1 MGQKTNPNILRLGIT
16 KNWKVEFFEKKN
28 KELPLYIFN
37 DLEIYE
43 YIERFLKVRG
53 IFLHDYRQFYNN
65 KTLNL
70 YISYFV
76 TPKKIFKNKI
86 VLKKITPETSKH
98 FTNDVF
104 KCLDHNMSSSFQ
116 EYRYFISYSNDFI
129 VFTKTLNDAV
139 KTKNFIIKFL
149 ESSNFDFFQEKS
161 LVRKVNRKNKV
172 WINLGH
178 DTNWNSSSKI
188 YSLRARLK
196 PASLTN
202 NILDLN
208 SIKLK
213 NDLKNI
219 LKVINNYTKHKFDI
233 IINFSCINKDFTNYF
248 STFKNKKIRMLQ
260 RFKFTPFFKEGWEL
274 LFHVSFNSNSARLLS
289 IFIAEQLKIL
299 KIKQLNFFFAFIKR
313 ALTVLISSNLSK
325 LKGVKVI
332 IKGRLSK
339 NIRAKHKILTV
350 GDVAVQTLDSHI
362 DYHQTTIHNANGSYG
377 VKVWIVEK

>member
-1 MGQKTNPNILRLGIT
+1 MGQKTNPNILRLGTI

-53 IFLHDYRQFYNN
+53 IFIHDYRQFYSN

-86 VLKKITPETSKH
+86 VLKKINPETIKRPIKEI
-98 FTNDVF
+98 F
-104 KCLDHNMSSSFQ
+104 KGLDMDKSFQ
-116 EYRYFISYSNDFI
+116 EYRYFICYFNDFI
-129 VFTKTLNDAV
+129 VFTKTLNDAI
-139 KTKNFIIKFL
+139 KIKNSITQFL
-149 ESSNFDFFQEKS
+149 ESPNHYSFEEKF
-161 LVRKVNRKNKV
+161 LVRKINQKNTVWVNNGQEK
-172 WINLGH
+172 
-178 DTNWNSSSKI
+178 NWNSSNKM
-188 YSLRARLK
+188 YDLRKRLK
-196 PASLTN
+196 PDLFN
-202 NILDLN
+202 DNILDLN
-208 SIKLK
+208 SIKLN
-213 NDLKNI
+213 NDLKNV
-219 LKVINNYTKHKFDI
+219 LKVINNYTRHKFDI
-233 IINFSCINKDFTNYF
+233 VINFSCINKDFTNYF

-260 RFKFTPFFKEGWEL
+260 RFKFSPFFKEGWEL
-274 LFHVSFNSNSARLLS
+274 LFHVSFNGNSARLLS
-289 IFIAEQLKIL
+289 TFIAEQLKIL

-313 ALTVLISSNLSK
+313 TLTVLMSSNLSK

-332 IKGRLSK
+332 VKGRLSK

-350 GDVAVQTLDSHI
+350 GDVAVQTLDSNM